1 MFCEKTK
8 RKGHFSPVDNAL
20 IFGHHSLEI
29 GELEKAVMEIV
40 QVEDTHKQEGWGNEN
55 PGKKHCKTEL
65 LQAEVNQAA

>member
-1 MFCEKTK
+1 MQKRSNNQQCSGKKTK

-40 QVEDTHKQEGWGNEN
+40 QVEDTHKQEG
-55 PGKKHCKTEL
+55 
-65 LQAEVNQAA
+65 